1 MAQAELHLHLEG
13 SIDPD
18 TIQLLDPGLTREE
31 IEARY
36 EFEDFAGFIACFRWI
51 AQRLRGP
58 EDYALITRRLLE
70 RLEREDILYAEI
82 TLSAGVVL
90 WKKQDL
96 AAIWDAIRDESD
108 RSPVEVFWNLDSI
121 RQFGPD
127 LAMEVA
133 EFAAKRVGEGVI
145 SIGIGGD
152 EIAGPAEWFREVY
165 RFAKD
170 HGLRL
175 TAHAGETAGP
185 ESIWAALAIGAE
197 RIGHGIRAVDDPSLM
212 THLRD
217 RQIPC
222 EVSIVSNVRTG
233 AVRSLEEHPIRR
245 LFDAGVPIV
254 LNTDDPAIFGTTL
267 AGEFGV
273 ARKHFDFTDEELATI
288 AANAWKFRFAR

>member
-18 TIQLLDPGLTREE
+18 TIELLDPGLTREE
-31 IEARY
+31 IEASY

-58 EDYALITRRLLE
+58 EDYALVTRRLLE

-90 WKKQDL
+90 WKKHDL
-96 AAIWDAIRDESD
+96 AAIWDAIRDESS
-108 RSPVEVFWNLDSI
+108 RSPVEVFWNFDSI

-133 EFAAKRVGEGVI
+133 EFAATRVGEGVI

-152 EIAGPAEWFREVY
+152 EIAGPAKWFRDVY

-170 HGLRL
+170 SGLRL

-185 ESIWAALAIGAE
+185 ESIWAALEIGAE

-212 THLRD
+212 AYLRG

-233 AVRSLEEHPIRR
+233 AVRSLDEHPIRR
-245 LFDAGVPIV
+245 LFDAGVPVV

-267 AGEFGV
+267 AGEFAL
-273 ARKHFDFTDEELATI
+273 ARERFGFTDEELATV
-288 AANAWKFRFAR
+288 AENAWKFRFAQ